1 MIPSSTAS
9 ALPLFSS
16 VAEKPLDASR
26 LRGQLTTW
34 PAIYDFIFAGAAV
47 FTIVSLK
54 TGVRLTYKVTAKK
67 EDVKAGATDVTYFVN
82 LLRGPDN
89 TKDFAYLGVLRK
101 PGNFFI
107 TSASRITRHPTSYKS
122 LVWFLD
128 VLRHRREG
136 VLGKTLEFWHS
147 GRCGCCGR
155 LLTVPSSVAS
165 GIGPVCDGRTK

>member
-1 MIPSSTAS
+1 MTR
-9 ALPLFSS
+9 

-26 LRGQLTTW
+26 LRGQLTAW
-34 PAIYDFIFAGAAV
+34 PAVYDFIFAGAAV
-47 FTIVSLK
+47 FTLVSLK
-54 TGVRLTYKVTAKK
+54 TGVRLTYKVAAKK
-67 EDVKAGATDVTYFVN
+67 EDVKAGVADVTYFVN

-89 TKDFAYLGVLRK
+89 TTDWAYLGVLCK
-101 PGNFFI
+101 PGNFFV
-107 TSASRITRHPTSYKS
+107 TSASKITRHPTSYKS

-128 VLRHRREG
+128 MLQHRREG

-165 GIGPVCDGRTK
+165 GIGPVCDGKR